1 MKELLNKLIQHKT
14 LTAEEAKYVL
24 LDMAAGEYSEPQLS
38 ALLTTYLM
46 RPITLDE
53 LTGFREAMLQLAT
66 KVNLSQFNPMDVCG
80 TGGDGKN
87 TFNISTLTSFVLAG
101 NNIPVAKH
109 GNYGVSSVS
118 GSSSVLENL
127 GIHFRKT
134 EAELQNQLA
143 EANICF
149 IHAPLFHPAM
159 KRIAPVRKSLGVK
172 TFFNM
177 LGPLTNPA
185 EPKIQMVGL
194 FNLELLR
201 MYQYFFQKSDTQY
214 CIIHALDGYDE
225 CTLTDKCKIVTNT
238 KERIIDSSYF
248 NQPKINPNDIVGGN
262 TVEESAYIFW
272 QILKGKGTESQNSVV
287 LANSALAIKTYHPTL
302 TIEEAY
308 SQATESL
315 LGGNA
320 KKKFEILRTL

>member
-14 LTAEEAKYVL
+14 LTTDEAKQVL
-24 LDMAAGEYSEPQLS
+24 LDMATGAYSEPQLS
-38 ALLTTYLM
+38 AILTTYLM
-46 RPITLDE
+46 RSITLEE

-185 EPKIQMVGL
+185 EPKVQMVGL

-238 KERIIDSSYF
+238 KEQIIDASYF
-248 NQPKINPNDIVGGN
+248 NQPKVSQTDIIGGN

-272 QILKGKGTESQNSVV
+272 QILKGKGTEAQNSVV
-287 LANSALAIKTYHPTL
+287 LANSALAIKTYHPSL

-308 SQATESL
+308 NQAEESL

-320 KKKFEILRTL
+320 KKKFEILRNL